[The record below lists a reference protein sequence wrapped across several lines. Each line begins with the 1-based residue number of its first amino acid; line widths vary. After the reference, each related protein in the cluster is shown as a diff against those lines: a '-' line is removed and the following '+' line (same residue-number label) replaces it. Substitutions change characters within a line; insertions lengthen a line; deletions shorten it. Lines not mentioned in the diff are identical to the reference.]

1 MEEKR
6 RVGTKSKP
14 CKGKNR
20 GMEGVRK
27 EGREVK
33 REGKKSGD

>member
-14 CKGKNR
+14 CKGRNR
-20 GMEGVRK
+20 GMKGVSK
-27 EGREVK
+27 EGRDVK
-33 REGKKSGD
+33 REG